1 MRLNGVVDALEA
13 TYDSFTRIVFPDI
26 PRPSLMGIELVLEE
40 MKEKLPAAGNV
51 KAAQLVDTTA
61 LDELEKEGFFAK
73 LMK

>member
-1 MRLNGVVDALEA
+1 
-13 TYDSFTRIVFPDI
+13 
-26 PRPSLMGIELVLEE
+26 